1 MQAVL
6 DAPIISV
13 QAISESEAYET
24 ARRYVAAYIDPAFE
38 VVRDQPRN
46 QMPLQRHRERF
57 FIRCEHGPLSVLEV
71 DLQTGQVV
79 ALSNQEIRVI
89 REKAVIYAARK
100 QGILPVNEQGYVLG
114 EYARRRADR
123 YLGDHIGMFFGAT
136 DPVFVPTEPPR
147 WQMTIVF
154 KMVDIGPLTLGT
166 IDANARTGEPVPL
179 TAKQIRQMQE
189 RAHAIVEFQAQTA
202 TTSL

>member
-6 DAPIISV
+6 EAPIISI
-13 QAISESEAYET
+13 QTISEREAYET
-24 ARRYVAAYIDPAFE
+24 ACRYVAAYIDPAFV

-46 QMPLQRHRERF
+46 QTPFQRYTARF
-57 FIRCEHGPLSVLEV
+57 FIRCEHGPLSALEV

-89 REKAVIYAARK
+89 LEKAVIYAARK
-100 QGILPVNEQGYVLG
+100 QGRLPLNEQGHVLA

-147 WQMTIVF
+147 WQMTVVF

-166 IDANARTGEPVPL
+166 LDVDARTGEPAPL
-179 TAKQIRQMQE
+179 TAKQIKQMQE
-189 RAHAIVEFQAQTA
+189 RVHAIVEFQTQT
-202 TTSL
+202 TTAPL